1 MATTNDAALDPK
13 KGAAEAKKSF
23 DLSAVKDFLPLIGF
37 VVILAFFAIATG
49 GSILTPKNITLILS
63 GGYMLMI
70 AACGVW
76 MIMAMGCLD
85 FSQGSMLGIASI
97 VVCYL
102 SFYSIPL
109 AIIGGMLTGA
119 AIGAVNAFFHVKRKI
134 PSFIVT
140 ICTMYLFRG
149 LCSYF
154 ASKKP
159 VAAVSTISAYNT
171 IPIKLGITVAVLLVA
186 WFIFTFTKVGPNL
199 KAIGAGEKASRFAGI
214 KVEKTKWLV
223 YIIAGAITGLAAF
236 VNIVK
241 VGSVT
246 PSGGTML
253 ETQILIALVL
263 GGMPVSGGPMVRFS
277 NVICGALT
285 FKILASGLQM
295 IGLATERSQLI
306 EGIVF
311 LIVVALFSD
320 RRSLQVIK

>member
-1 MATTNDAALDPK
+1 MNELNL
-13 KGAAEAKKSF
+13 EKKSF
-23 DLSAVKDFLPLIGF
+23 SEKAGDFLGKPVVRAILPILGL
-37 VVILAFFAIATG
+37 VVITLLLDVLTHGKILQAS
-49 GSILTPKNITLILS
+49 SIKLMLS
-63 GGYMLMI
+63 QVYVLMI
-70 AACGVW
+70 ASTGVF
-76 MIMAMGCLD
+76 MIMTMGCLD

-140 ICTMYLFRG
+140 ICTMYLFCG

>member
-1 MATTNDAALDPK
+1 MNELNL
-13 KGAAEAKKSF
+13 EKKSF
-23 DLSAVKDFLPLIGF
+23 GEKVGDFLGKPVVRAILPILGL
-37 VVILAFFAIATG
+37 VVITLLLDALTHGKILQAS
-49 GSILTPKNITLILS
+49 SIKLMLS
-63 GGYMLMI
+63 QVYVLMI
-70 AACGVW
+70 ASTGVF
-76 MIMAMGCLD
+76 MIMTMGCLD

-171 IPIKLGITVAVLLVA
+171 IPIKLGITIAVLLVA

-277 NVICGALT
+277 NVICGVLT

>member
-1 MATTNDAALDPK
+1 MNELNL
-13 KGAAEAKKSF
+13 EKKSF
-23 DLSAVKDFLPLIGF
+23 GEKAGDFLGKPVVRAILPILGL
-37 VVILAFFAIATG
+37 VVITLLLDALTHGKILQAS
-49 GSILTPKNITLILS
+49 SIKLMLS
-63 GGYMLMI
+63 QVYVLMI
-70 AACGVW
+70 ASTGVF
-76 MIMAMGCLD
+76 MIMTMGCLD

-171 IPIKLGITVAVLLVA
+171 IPIKLGITIAVLLVA

-277 NVICGALT
+277 NVICGVLT

>member
-1 MATTNDAALDPK
+1 MNELNL
-13 KGAAEAKKSF
+13 EKKSF
-23 DLSAVKDFLPLIGF
+23 SEKAGDFLGKPVVRAILPILGL
-37 VVILAFFAIATG
+37 VVITLLLDALTHGKILQAS
-49 GSILTPKNITLILS
+49 SIKLMLS
-63 GGYMLMI
+63 QVYVLMI
-70 AACGVW
+70 ASTGVF
-76 MIMAMGCLD
+76 MIMTMGCLD

-285 FKILASGLQM
+285 YKILASGLQM
-295 IGLATERSQLI
+295 LGLATERSQLI
-306 EGIVF
+306 EGVVF

>member
-1 MATTNDAALDPK
+1 MNELNL
-13 KGAAEAKKSF
+13 EKKSF
-23 DLSAVKDFLPLIGF
+23 GEKVGDFLGKPVVRAILPILGL
-37 VVILAFFAIATG
+37 VVITLLLDALTHGKILQAS
-49 GSILTPKNITLILS
+49 SIKLMLS
-63 GGYMLMI
+63 QVYVLMI
-70 AACGVW
+70 ASTGVF
-76 MIMAMGCLD
+76 MIMTMGCLD

-159 VAAVSTISAYNT
+159 VAAVSTISAYNI

>member
-1 MATTNDAALDPK
+1 MNELNL
-13 KGAAEAKKSF
+13 EKKSF
-23 DLSAVKDFLPLIGF
+23 GEKVGDFLGKPVVRAILPILGL
-37 VVILAFFAIATG
+37 VVITLLLDALTHGKILQAS
-49 GSILTPKNITLILS
+49 SIKLMLS
-63 GGYMLMI
+63 QVYVLMI
-70 AACGVW
+70 ASTGVF
-76 MIMAMGCLD
+76 MIMTMGCLD

-171 IPIKLGITVAVLLVA
+171 IPIKLGITVAVLLVV

>member
-1 MATTNDAALDPK
+1 MNELNL
-13 KGAAEAKKSF
+13 EKKSF
-23 DLSAVKDFLPLIGF
+23 GEKAGDFLGKPVVRAILPILGL
-37 VVILAFFAIATG
+37 VVITLLLDALTHGKILQAS
-49 GSILTPKNITLILS
+49 SIKLMLS
-63 GGYMLMI
+63 QVYVLMI
-70 AACGVW
+70 ASTGVF
-76 MIMAMGCLD
+76 MIMTMGCLD

>member
-1 MATTNDAALDPK
+1 MNELNL
-13 KGAAEAKKSF
+13 EKKSF
-23 DLSAVKDFLPLIGF
+23 GEKVGDFLGKPVVRAILPILGL
-37 VVILAFFAIATG
+37 VVITLLLDALTHGKILQAS
-49 GSILTPKNITLILS
+49 SIKLMLS
-63 GGYMLMI
+63 QVYVLMI
-70 AACGVW
+70 ASTGVF
-76 MIMAMGCLD
+76 MIMTMGCLD

-140 ICTMYLFRG
+140 NCTMYLFRG

-214 KVEKTKWLV
+214 KVERTKWLV

>member
-1 MATTNDAALDPK
+1 MNELNL
-13 KGAAEAKKSF
+13 EKKSF
-23 DLSAVKDFLPLIGF
+23 SEKAGDFLGKPVVRAILPILGL
-37 VVILAFFAIATG
+37 VVITLLLDVLTHGKILQAS
-49 GSILTPKNITLILS
+49 SIKLMLS
-63 GGYMLMI
+63 QVYVLMI
-70 AACGVW
+70 ASTGVF
-76 MIMAMGCLD
+76 MIMTMGCLD

-171 IPIKLGITVAVLLVA
+171 IPIKLGITIAVLLVA

>member
-1 MATTNDAALDPK
+1 MNELNL
-13 KGAAEAKKSF
+13 EKKSF
-23 DLSAVKDFLPLIGF
+23 GEKVGDFLGKPVVRAILPILGL
-37 VVILAFFAIATG
+37 VVITLLLDALTHGKILQAS
-49 GSILTPKNITLILS
+49 SIKLMLS
-63 GGYMLMI
+63 QVYVLMI
-70 AACGVW
+70 ASTGVF
-76 MIMAMGCLD
+76 MIMTMGCLD

>member
-1 MATTNDAALDPK
+1 MNELNL
-13 KGAAEAKKSF
+13 EKKSF
-23 DLSAVKDFLPLIGF
+23 SEKAGDFLGKPVVRAILPILGL
-37 VVILAFFAIATG
+37 VVITLLLDALTHGKILQAS
-49 GSILTPKNITLILS
+49 SIKLMLS
-63 GGYMLMI
+63 QVYVLMI
-70 AACGVW
+70 ASTGVF
-76 MIMAMGCLD
+76 MIMTMGCLD

-119 AIGAVNAFFHVKRKI
+119 AIGAVNAFVHVKRKI

-171 IPIKLGITVAVLLVA
+171 IPIKLGITIAVLLVA

-246 PSGGTML
+246 PSGGTMVTPPQL
-253 ETQILIALVL
+253 HISQMTFSLLLI
-263 GGMPVSGGPMVRFS
+263 F
-277 NVICGALT
+277 
-285 FKILASGLQM
+285 
-295 IGLATERSQLI
+295 
-306 EGIVF
+306 
-311 LIVVALFSD
+311 
-320 RRSLQVIK
+320 

>member
-1 MATTNDAALDPK
+1 MNELNL
-13 KGAAEAKKSF
+13 EKKSF
-23 DLSAVKDFLPLIGF
+23 GEKVGDFLGKPVVRAILPILGL
-37 VVILAFFAIATG
+37 VVITLLLDVLTHGKILQAS
-49 GSILTPKNITLILS
+49 SIKLMLS
-63 GGYMLMI
+63 QVYVLMI
-70 AACGVW
+70 ASTGVF
-76 MIMAMGCLD
+76 MIMTMGCLD

-171 IPIKLGITVAVLLVA
+171 IPIKLGITIAVLLVA

>member
-1 MATTNDAALDPK
+1 MNELNL
-13 KGAAEAKKSF
+13 EKKSF
-23 DLSAVKDFLPLIGF
+23 GKKVGDFLGKPVVRAILPILGL
-37 VVILAFFAIATG
+37 VVITLLLDALTHGKILQAS
-49 GSILTPKNITLILS
+49 SIKLMLS
-63 GGYMLMI
+63 QVYVLMI
-70 AACGVW
+70 ASTGVF
-76 MIMAMGCLD
+76 MIMTMGCLD

>member
-1 MATTNDAALDPK
+1 MNELNL
-13 KGAAEAKKSF
+13 EKKSF
-23 DLSAVKDFLPLIGF
+23 GEKAGDFLGKPTVRAILPVLGLI
-37 VVILAFFAIATG
+37 V
-49 GSILTPKNITLILS
+49 ITLLLDALTDGKILQAS
-63 GGYMLMI
+63 SIKLMLSQVYVLMI
-70 AACGVW
+70 ASTGVFL
-76 MIMAMGCLD
+76 IMTMGCLD

-109 AIIGGMLTGA
+109 AIVGGMLTGA
-119 AIGAVNAFFHVKRKI
+119 AIGAVNAFFHVGRKI

-159 VAAVSTISAYNT
+159 VAAVSNITEYNT
-171 IPIKLGITVAVLLVA
+171 IPVKLGITVAVLLVA
-186 WFIFTFTKVGPNL
+186 WFVFTFTKVGPNL

-246 PSGGTML
+246 PSGGSML

-277 NVICGALT
+277 NVVCGVLT

-295 IGLATERSQLI
+295 LGLATERSQLI

>member
-1 MATTNDAALDPK
+1 MNELNL
-13 KGAAEAKKSF
+13 EKKSF
-23 DLSAVKDFLPLIGF
+23 GKKVGDFLGKPVVRAILPILGL
-37 VVILAFFAIATG
+37 VVITLLLDALTHGKILQAS
-49 GSILTPKNITLILS
+49 SIKLMLS
-63 GGYMLMI
+63 QVYVLMI
-70 AACGVW
+70 ASTGVF
-76 MIMAMGCLD
+76 MIMTMGCLD

-171 IPIKLGITVAVLLVA
+171 IPIKLGITIAVLLVA

-277 NVICGALT
+277 NVICGVLT

>member
-1 MATTNDAALDPK
+1 MNELNL
-13 KGAAEAKKSF
+13 EKKSF
-23 DLSAVKDFLPLIGF
+23 SEKAGDFLGKPVVRAILPILGL
-37 VVILAFFAIATG
+37 VVITLLLDALTHGKILQAS
-49 GSILTPKNITLILS
+49 SIKLMLS
-63 GGYMLMI
+63 QVYVLMI
-70 AACGVW
+70 ASTGVF
-76 MIMAMGCLD
+76 MIMTMGCLD

-140 ICTMYLFRG
+140 ICTMYLFCG

>member
-1 MATTNDAALDPK
+1 MNELNL
-13 KGAAEAKKSF
+13 EKKSF
-23 DLSAVKDFLPLIGF
+23 SEKAGDFLGKPVVRAILPILGL
-37 VVILAFFAIATG
+37 VVITLLLDALTHGKILQAS
-49 GSILTPKNITLILS
+49 SIKLMLS
-63 GGYMLMI
+63 QVYVLMI
-70 AACGVW
+70 ASTGVF
-76 MIMAMGCLD
+76 MIMTMGCLD

-214 KVEKTKWLV
+214 KVERTKWLV

>member
-1 MATTNDAALDPK
+1 MNELNL
-13 KGAAEAKKSF
+13 EKKSF
-23 DLSAVKDFLPLIGF
+23 GEKAGDFLGKPVVRAILPILGL
-37 VVILAFFAIATG
+37 VVITLLLDALTHGKILQAS
-49 GSILTPKNITLILS
+49 SIKLMLS
-63 GGYMLMI
+63 QVYVLMI
-70 AACGVW
+70 ASTGVF
-76 MIMAMGCLD
+76 MIMTMGCLD

-214 KVEKTKWLV
+214 KVERTKWLV

>member
-1 MATTNDAALDPK
+1 MNELNVQN
-13 KGAAEAKKSF
+13 KSF
-23 DLSAVKDFLPLIGF
+23 SQRAGDFLGKPAVRAILPFFGL
-37 VVILAFFAIATG
+37 VVITVLLDILTG
-49 GSILTPKNITLILS
+49 GKLIQASSIKLMLS
-63 GGYMLMI
+63 QVYVLMI
-70 AACGVW
+70 ASTGVF
-76 MIMAMGCLD
+76 MIMTMGCLD

-97 VVCYL
+97 VVCVL

-109 AIIGGMLTGA
+109 AIVGGVVTGA
-119 AIGAVNAFFHVKRKI
+119 AIGAVNAFFHVGRKI

-159 VAAVSTISAYNT
+159 VAAVATISQYNT
-171 IPIKLGITVAVLLVA
+171 IPVKLGITVAVLAVA
-186 WFIFTFTKVGPNL
+186 FFIFQYTKAGANL
-199 KAIGAGEKASRFAGI
+199 KAIGAGETASRFAGI

-277 NVICGALT
+277 NVICGVLT
-285 FKILASGLQM
+285 YKILASGLQM

>member
-1 MATTNDAALDPK
+1 MNELNL
-13 KGAAEAKKSF
+13 EKKSF
-23 DLSAVKDFLPLIGF
+23 SEKAGDFLGKPVVRAILPILGL
-37 VVILAFFAIATG
+37 VVITLLLDALTHGKILQAS
-49 GSILTPKNITLILS
+49 SIKLMLS
-63 GGYMLMI
+63 QVYVLMI
-70 AACGVW
+70 ASTGVF
-76 MIMAMGCLD
+76 MIMTMGCLD

-171 IPIKLGITVAVLLVA
+171 IPIKLGITIAVLLVA

>member
-1 MATTNDAALDPK
+1 MNELNL
-13 KGAAEAKKSF
+13 EKKSF
-23 DLSAVKDFLPLIGF
+23 GEKAGDFLGKPVVRAILPILGL
-37 VVILAFFAIATG
+37 VVITLLLDALTHGKILQAS
-49 GSILTPKNITLILS
+49 SIKLMLS
-63 GGYMLMI
+63 QVYVLMI
-70 AACGVW
+70 ASTGVF
-76 MIMAMGCLD
+76 MIMTMGCLD

-171 IPIKLGITVAVLLVA
+171 IPIKLGITIAVLLVA

>member
-1 MATTNDAALDPK
+1 MNELNL
-13 KGAAEAKKSF
+13 EKKSF
-23 DLSAVKDFLPLIGF
+23 GEKVGDFLGKPVVRAILPILGL
-37 VVILAFFAIATG
+37 VVITLLLDALTHGKILQAS
-49 GSILTPKNITLILS
+49 SIKLMLS
-63 GGYMLMI
+63 QVYVLMI
-70 AACGVW
+70 ASTGVF
-76 MIMAMGCLD
+76 MIMTMGCLD

-171 IPIKLGITVAVLLVA
+171 IPIKLGITIAVLLVA

-246 PSGGTML
+246 PSGGIML

>member
-1 MATTNDAALDPK
+1 MNELNL
-13 KGAAEAKKSF
+13 EKKSF
-23 DLSAVKDFLPLIGF
+23 GEKAGDFLGKPVVRAILPILGL
-37 VVILAFFAIATG
+37 VVITLLLDALTHGKILQAS
-49 GSILTPKNITLILS
+49 SIKLMLS
-63 GGYMLMI
+63 QVYVLMI
-70 AACGVW
+70 ASTGVF
-76 MIMAMGCLD
+76 MIMTMGCLD

-171 IPIKLGITVAVLLVA
+171 IPIKLGITIAVLLVA

-246 PSGGTML
+246 PSGGAML

>member
-1 MATTNDAALDPK
+1 MDNELNVQ
-13 KGAAEAKKSF
+13 KKSF
-23 DLSAVKDFLPLIGF
+23 GERAGDFIGKPVVRGILPFVGLIVITILLDFL
-37 VVILAFFAIATG
+37 TG
-49 GSILTPKNITLILS
+49 GKLIQTSSIKLMLS
-63 GGYMLMI
+63 QVYVLMI
-70 AACGVW
+70 ASTGVF
-76 MIMAMGCLD
+76 MIMTMGCLD

-97 VVCYL
+97 VVCVL

-109 AIIGGMLTGA
+109 AILGGMVTGA

-159 VAAVSTISAYNT
+159 VAAVANISQYNT
-171 IPIKLGITVAVLLVA
+171 LGIKLGITVAVLAVA
-186 WFIFTFTKVGPNL
+186 WFIFTFTKVGTNL
-199 KAIGAGEKASRFAGI
+199 KSIGAGETASRFAGI
-214 KVEKTKWLV
+214 KVEKTKWIV

-246 PSGGTML
+246 PSGGSML

-277 NVICGALT
+277 NVVCGVLT

-295 IGLATERSQLI
+295 LGLATERSQLI

-320 RRSLQVIK
+320 RRSLRVIK

>member
-1 MATTNDAALDPK
+1 MNELNVQN
-13 KGAAEAKKSF
+13 KSF
-23 DLSAVKDFLPLIGF
+23 SQRAGDFLGKPAVRAILPFFGL
-37 VVILAFFAIATG
+37 VVITVLLDILTG
-49 GSILTPKNITLILS
+49 GKLIQASSIKLMLS
-63 GGYMLMI
+63 QVYVLMI
-70 AACGVW
+70 ASTGVF
-76 MIMAMGCLD
+76 MIMTMGCLD

-97 VVCYL
+97 VVCVL

-109 AIIGGMLTGA
+109 AIVGGIVTGA
-119 AIGAVNAFFHVKRKI
+119 AIGAVNAFFHVGRKI

-159 VAAVSTISAYNT
+159 VAAVATISQYNT
-171 IPIKLGITVAVLLVA
+171 IPVKLGITVAVLAVA
-186 WFIFTFTKVGPNL
+186 FFIFQYTKAGANL
-199 KAIGAGEKASRFAGI
+199 KAIGAGETASRFAGI

-277 NVICGALT
+277 NVICGVLT
-285 FKILASGLQM
+285 YKILASGLQM

>member
-1 MATTNDAALDPK
+1 M
-13 KGAAEAKKSF
+13 
-23 DLSAVKDFLPLIGF
+23 
-37 VVILAFFAIATG
+37 
-49 GSILTPKNITLILS
+49 
-63 GGYMLMI
+63 
-70 AACGVW
+70 
-76 MIMAMGCLD
+76 
-85 FSQGSMLGIASI
+85 
-97 VVCYL
+97 
-102 SFYSIPL
+102 
-109 AIIGGMLTGA
+109 
-119 AIGAVNAFFHVKRKI
+119 
-134 PSFIVT
+134 
-140 ICTMYLFRG
+140 
-149 LCSYF
+149 
-154 ASKKP
+154 
-159 VAAVSTISAYNT
+159 
-171 IPIKLGITVAVLLVA
+171 
-186 WFIFTFTKVGPNL
+186 GPNL

-214 KVEKTKWLV
+214 KVERTKWLV

>member
-1 MATTNDAALDPK
+1 MNELNL
-13 KGAAEAKKSF
+13 EKKSF
-23 DLSAVKDFLPLIGF
+23 SEKAGDFLGKPVVRAILPILGL
-37 VVILAFFAIATG
+37 VVITLLLDALTHGKILQAS
-49 GSILTPKNITLILS
+49 SIKLMLS
-63 GGYMLMI
+63 QVYVLMI
-70 AACGVW
+70 ASTGVF
-76 MIMAMGCLD
+76 MIMTMGCLD

>member
-1 MATTNDAALDPK
+1 MNELNL
-13 KGAAEAKKSF
+13 EKKSF
-23 DLSAVKDFLPLIGF
+23 GEKVGDFLGKPVVRAILPILGL
-37 VVILAFFAIATG
+37 VVITLLLDALTHGKILQAS
-49 GSILTPKNITLILS
+49 SIKLMLS
-63 GGYMLMI
+63 QVYVLMI
-70 AACGVW
+70 ASTGVF
-76 MIMAMGCLD
+76 MIMTMGCLD

-171 IPIKLGITVAVLLVA
+171 IPIKLGITIAVLLVA

-320 RRSLQVIK
+320 RRSLQVIE

>member
-1 MATTNDAALDPK
+1 MNELNL
-13 KGAAEAKKSF
+13 EKKSF
-23 DLSAVKDFLPLIGF
+23 GEKVGDFLGKPVVRAILPILGL
-37 VVILAFFAIATG
+37 VVITLLLDALTHGKILQAS
-49 GSILTPKNITLILS
+49 SIKLMLS
-63 GGYMLMI
+63 QVYVLMI
-70 AACGVW
+70 ASTGVF
-76 MIMAMGCLD
+76 MIMTMGCLD

-171 IPIKLGITVAVLLVA
+171 IPIKLGITVAALLVA

>member
-1 MATTNDAALDPK
+1 MNELNYQ
-13 KGAAEAKKSF
+13 KKSF
-23 DLSAVKDFLPLIGF
+23 GERAGDFLGKPVVRAILPLLGLVAIT
-37 VVILAFFAIATG
+37 VLLDILTG
-49 GSILTPKNITLILS
+49 GKLLQPSSIKLMLS
-63 GGYMLMI
+63 QVYVLMI
-70 AACGVW
+70 AATGVF
-76 MIMAMGCLD
+76 MIMTMGCLD

-97 VVCYL
+97 VVCVL

-109 AIIGGMLTGA
+109 AIIGGMVAGA
-119 AIGAVNAFFHVKRKI
+119 AIGAINAFFHVRRKI

-159 VAAVSTISAYNT
+159 VEAVSTISQYNT
-171 IPIKLGITVAVLLVA
+171 IPVKLGITIAVLAVA
-186 WFIFTFTKVGPNL
+186 YFIFTFTKAGSKL
-199 KAIGAGEKASRFAGI
+199 KAIGAGETASRFAGI
-214 KVEKTKWLV
+214 KVEGTKWLV
-223 YIIAGAITGLAAF
+223 YIISGAITGLAAF

-246 PSGGTML
+246 PSGGSML

-285 FKILASGLQM
+285 YKILASGLQM

>member
-1 MATTNDAALDPK
+1 MNELNL
-13 KGAAEAKKSF
+13 EKKSF
-23 DLSAVKDFLPLIGF
+23 GEKVGDFLGKPVVRAILPILGL
-37 VVILAFFAIATG
+37 VVITLLLDALTHGKILQAS
-49 GSILTPKNITLILS
+49 SIKLMLS
-63 GGYMLMI
+63 QVYVLMI
-70 AACGVW
+70 ASTGVF
-76 MIMAMGCLD
+76 MIMTMGCLD

-171 IPIKLGITVAVLLVA
+171 IPIKLGITIAVLLVA

>member
-1 MATTNDAALDPK
+1 MNELNL
-13 KGAAEAKKSF
+13 EKKSF
-23 DLSAVKDFLPLIGF
+23 GEKVGDFLGKPVVRAILPILGL
-37 VVILAFFAIATG
+37 VVITLLLDALTHGKILQAS
-49 GSILTPKNITLILS
+49 SIKLMLS
-63 GGYMLMI
+63 QVYVLMI
-70 AACGVW
+70 ASTGVF
-76 MIMAMGCLD
+76 MIMTMGCLD

-171 IPIKLGITVAVLLVA
+171 IPIKLGITIAVLLVA

-277 NVICGALT
+277 NVICGVLT
-285 FKILASGLQM
+285 YKILASGLQM

-306 EGIVF
+306 EGVVF

>member
-1 MATTNDAALDPK
+1 MNELNL
-13 KGAAEAKKSF
+13 EQKSF
-23 DLSAVKDFLPLIGF
+23 GEKVGDFLGKPVVRAILPILGL
-37 VVILAFFAIATG
+37 VVITLLLDALTHGKILQAS
-49 GSILTPKNITLILS
+49 SIKLMLS
-63 GGYMLMI
+63 QVYVLMI
-70 AACGVW
+70 ASTGVF
-76 MIMAMGCLD
+76 MIMTMGCLD

-214 KVEKTKWLV
+214 KVERTKWLV

>member
-1 MATTNDAALDPK
+1 MNELNVQN
-13 KGAAEAKKSF
+13 KSF
-23 DLSAVKDFLPLIGF
+23 SQRAGDFLGKPAVRAILPFFGL
-37 VVILAFFAIATG
+37 VVITVLLDILTG
-49 GSILTPKNITLILS
+49 GKLIQASSIKLMLS
-63 GGYMLMI
+63 QVYVLMI
-70 AACGVW
+70 ASTGVF
-76 MIMAMGCLD
+76 MIMTMGCLD

-97 VVCYL
+97 VVCVL

-109 AIIGGMLTGA
+109 AIVGGIVTGA
-119 AIGAVNAFFHVKRKI
+119 AIGAVNAFFHVGRKI

-159 VAAVSTISAYNT
+159 VAAVATISQYNT
-171 IPIKLGITVAVLLVA
+171 IPVKLGITVAVLAVA
-186 WFIFTFTKVGPNL
+186 FFIFQYTKVGANL
-199 KAIGAGEKASRFAGI
+199 KAIGAGETASRFAGI

-277 NVICGALT
+277 NVICGVLT
-285 FKILASGLQM
+285 YKILASGLQM

>member
-1 MATTNDAALDPK
+1 MNELNL
-13 KGAAEAKKSF
+13 EKKSF
-23 DLSAVKDFLPLIGF
+23 GEKVGDFLGKPVVRAILPILGL
-37 VVILAFFAIATG
+37 VVITLLLDALTHGKILQAS
-49 GSILTPKNITLILS
+49 SIKLMLS
-63 GGYMLMI
+63 QVYVLMI
-70 AACGVW
+70 ASTGVF
-76 MIMAMGCLD
+76 MIMTMGCLD

-102 SFYSIPL
+102 SFYSNPL

>member
-1 MATTNDAALDPK
+1 MNELNL
-13 KGAAEAKKSF
+13 EKKSF
-23 DLSAVKDFLPLIGF
+23 GEKAGDFLGKPTVRAILPVLGLI
-37 VVILAFFAIATG
+37 V
-49 GSILTPKNITLILS
+49 ITLLLDALTDGKILQAS
-63 GGYMLMI
+63 SIKLMLSQVYVLMI
-70 AACGVW
+70 ASTGVFL
-76 MIMAMGCLD
+76 IMTMGCLD

-109 AIIGGMLTGA
+109 VIVGGMLTGA
-119 AIGAVNAFFHVKRKI
+119 AIGAVNAFFHVGRKI

-159 VAAVSTISAYNT
+159 VAAVSNITEYNT
-171 IPIKLGITVAVLLVA
+171 IPVKLGITVAVLLVA
-186 WFIFTFTKVGPNL
+186 WFVFTFTKVGPNL

-246 PSGGTML
+246 PSGGSML

-277 NVICGALT
+277 NVVCGVLT

-295 IGLATERSQLI
+295 LGLATERSQLI

>member
-1 MATTNDAALDPK
+1 MNELNL
-13 KGAAEAKKSF
+13 EKKSF
-23 DLSAVKDFLPLIGF
+23 GEKVGDFLGKPVVRAILPILGL
-37 VVILAFFAIATG
+37 VVITLLLDALTHGKILQAS
-49 GSILTPKNITLILS
+49 SIKLMLS
-63 GGYMLMI
+63 QVYVLMI
-70 AACGVW
+70 ASTGVF
-76 MIMAMGCLD
+76 MIMTMGCLD

-171 IPIKLGITVAVLLVA
+171 IPIKLGITIAVLLVA

-214 KVEKTKWLV
+214 KVERTKWLV